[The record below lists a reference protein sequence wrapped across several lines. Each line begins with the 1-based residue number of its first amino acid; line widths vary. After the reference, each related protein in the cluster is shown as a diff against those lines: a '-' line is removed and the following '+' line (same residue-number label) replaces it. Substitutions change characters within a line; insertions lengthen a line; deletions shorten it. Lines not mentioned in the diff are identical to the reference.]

1 MVVRMLVLSVWVR
14 VMFRLIRMWLSARS
28 WLFNM
33 KTQGSLLVVKLSS
46 NADNGSNTGTF
57 CLGASNVSS
66 DSYVVIGSES
76 CLKLNNT
83 NCPYRQGKIHY
94 YTPLCVGTLGE
105 DSGATR
111 L

>member
-1 MVVRMLVLSVWVR
+1 M
-14 VMFRLIRMWLSARS
+14 SARS
-28 WLFNM
+28 WHFNM

-57 CLGASNVSS
+57 YLNANNASSNSNVNI
-66 DSYVVIGSES
+66 DSES

>member
-1 MVVRMLVLSVWVR
+1 MVRMLVLSVWMRVVLRLVR
-14 VMFRLIRMWLSARS
+14 LWISARS

-57 CLGASNVSS
+57 YLNANNASSNSNVNI
-66 DSYVVIGSES
+66 DSES